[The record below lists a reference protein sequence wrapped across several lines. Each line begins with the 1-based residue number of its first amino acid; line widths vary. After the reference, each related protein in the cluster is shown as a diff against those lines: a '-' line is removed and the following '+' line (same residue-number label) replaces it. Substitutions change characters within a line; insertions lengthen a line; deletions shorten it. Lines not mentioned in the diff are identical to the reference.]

1 MTRIRIDDE
10 EVNIDQ
16 SEEIM
21 IINNMNDYRKELL

>member
-21 IINNMNDYRKELL
+21 IINNMNDYRKEVL

>member
-21 IINNMNDYRKELL
+21 IINNMNDYRKEML